1 MQDYQISIPAPSADA
16 LDLLIIP
23 RVTSSISHH
32 KHTRRTVDGP
42 VVPVSPGL
50 AKRLHPYPPSCRGRQ

>member
-1 MQDYQISIPAPSADA
+1 MQDYQISIPTPSVDG
-16 LDLLIIP
+16 LDLLITP
-23 RVTSSISHH
+23 RVTSSMSNH

-50 AKRLHPYPPSCRGRQ
+50 ARRLHPYPPSYRGRQ